1 MSWKIDDGRPI
12 WTQLKEQM
20 IKRIVSGIY
29 SSGEKL
35 PSVRDLAGE
44 AGVNPNTMQKALA
57 ELERE
62 GVLYSQRTAGRFVAD
77 RVAGGGSL
85 REELSKK
92 HIAKIE
98 ECRKDI
104 AHRIVKQYIR
114 DLEELGYNKED
125 AVALIG
131 KEEEE

>member
-20 IKRIVSGIY
+20 IKRIVSGTY

-92 HIAKIE
+92 HIQTYVDNM
-98 ECRKDI
+98 RS
-104 AHRIVKQYIR
+104 
-114 DLEELGYNKED
+114 LGYADSEICAALETFLKESTVK
-125 AVALIG
+125 AQ
-131 KEEEE
+131 

>member
-1 MSWKIDDGRPI
+1 MGWKIDDGRPI

-20 IKRIVSGIY
+20 IKRIVSGTY
-29 SSGEKL
+29 PSGDKL

-92 HIAKIE
+92 HIQTYVDNM
-98 ECRKDI
+98 RS
-104 AHRIVKQYIR
+104 
-114 DLEELGYNKED
+114 LGYADSEICAALETFLKESTVK
-125 AVALIG
+125 AQ
-131 KEEEE
+131 

>member
-1 MSWKIDDGRPI
+1 MAWKFNNESPI
-12 WTQLKEQM
+12 YLQIVDAIKMQIAQGTLKPGDQ
-20 IKRIVSGIY
+20 V
-29 SSGEKL
+29 
-35 PSVRDLAGE
+35 PAVRELAVT

-92 HIAKIE
+92 HIQTYVDNM
-98 ECRKDI
+98 RS
-104 AHRIVKQYIR
+104 
-114 DLEELGYNKED
+114 LGYADSEICAVLETFLKEST
-125 AVALIG
+125 AKA
-131 KEEEE
+131 E

>member
-1 MSWKIDDGRPI
+1 MKDFFSLLN
-12 WTQLKEQM
+12 LKCRLLSAKQ
-20 IKRIVSGIY
+20 VT
-29 SSGEKL
+29 
-35 PSVRDLAGE
+35 

-92 HIAKIE
+92 HIQTYVDNM
-98 ECRKDI
+98 RS
-104 AHRIVKQYIR
+104 
-114 DLEELGYNKED
+114 LGYADSEICAALETFLKESTVK
-125 AVALIG
+125 AQ
-131 KEEEE
+131 